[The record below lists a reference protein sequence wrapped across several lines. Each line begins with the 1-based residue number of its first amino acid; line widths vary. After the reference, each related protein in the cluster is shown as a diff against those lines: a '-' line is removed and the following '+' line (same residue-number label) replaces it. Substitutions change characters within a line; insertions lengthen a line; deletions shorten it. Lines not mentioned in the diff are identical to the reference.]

1 MSIPG
6 PRTIGDLLDGAL
18 DAYVSLS
25 ELAGESEDEWSYVDT
40 LTRSWSDQI
49 QAVASARRHEPVTGE
64 LGGAV
69 DEAIREIGQISD
81 RYRALDWL
89 STYPQVILLALGEL
103 A

>member
-1 MSIPG
+1 MSSPG
-6 PRTIGDLLDGAL
+6 TQTIGDLLDGAL
-18 DAYVSLS
+18 DAYAVLA

-40 LTRSWSDQI
+40 LTRSWSEQI
-49 QAVASARRHEPVTGE
+49 EVVASARGHEAADPE
-64 LGGAV
+64 LADAV
-69 DEAIREIGQISD
+69 DAASREIGQIRD